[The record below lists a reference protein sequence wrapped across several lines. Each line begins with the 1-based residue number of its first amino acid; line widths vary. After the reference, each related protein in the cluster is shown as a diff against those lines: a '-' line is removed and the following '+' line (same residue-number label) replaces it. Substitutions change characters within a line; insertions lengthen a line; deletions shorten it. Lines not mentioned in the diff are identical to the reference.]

1 MAESQHKYHQLAN
14 EVERMIKNQK
24 LKPHD
29 PVFSEGELAKMFNVS
44 TMTAKM
50 ALKHLAIQGVV
61 YRMSRRGTFLCDSPS
76 EIQINDVNKEL
87 PFGAMKSISIGMIVP
102 DLDSYISQMISTI
115 ESEARAQHYNLMIKI
130 SRGIEDEDSCLRQLV
145 DERIEGIIWFP
156 RARDYCSQQ
165 VLRLKME
172 GYPIV
177 MIDRYFPEVLIDCVY
192 PDYFEG
198 TYQMVEH
205 LIHKGHREI
214 GIVTNAISAIGSS
227 EDQYQGYFKALFDHE
242 ITAISKNIHIIEKT
256 KDRTNYSDKDPLL
269 DRFLRENP
277 DLTAIICGDDHI
289 AASVLYSAMRL
300 NILVPNQLSIA
311 GFSDIQLAMM
321 LPVALTTVRQPTE
334 ELGKE
339 AVKLL
344 IRRMNHCD
352 EKQNTVKL
360 KTQIIERDSVSVRS

>member
-1 MAESQHKYHQLAN
+1 MAESQHKYQQIAN
-14 EVERMIKNQK
+14 EVERMIKNRK

-29 PVFSEGELAKMFNVS
+29 PVPSEGELAKTFNVS

-50 ALKHLAIQGVV
+50 ALKHLASQGVV
-61 YRMSRRGTFLCDSPS
+61 YRMPRRGTFLCDFPS
-76 EIQINDVNKEL
+76 EIQLND
-87 PFGAMKSISIGMIVP
+87 MKSNSIGMIIP
-102 DLDSYISQMISTI
+102 DLDSYMSQIVSTI
-115 ESEARAQHYNLMIKI
+115 ESEARAHHYNLMIKI

-145 DERIEGIIWFP
+145 DERIEGIILFP

-177 MIDRYFPEVLIDCVY
+177 MIDRYFPEISIDCVY

-205 LIHKGHREI
+205 LIAQGHREI
-214 GIVTNAISAIGSS
+214 GLVTNAISSISRS
-227 EDQYQGYFKALFDHE
+227 EEQHKGYFTALFDHG
-242 ITAISKNIHIIEKT
+242 IPAISKNIHIIEQI
-256 KDRTNYSDKDPLL
+256 KDRTNYSDKDLML
-269 DRFLRENP
+269 DQFIRDNP
-277 DLTAIICGDDHI
+277 DLTAMICGDDYI
-289 AASVLYSAMRL
+289 AASVLSSALRQ
-300 NILVPNQLSIA
+300 NILVPNQLSIV
-311 GFSDIQLAMM
+311 GFSDIQLATM
-321 LPVALTTVRQPTE
+321 LPIALTTVRQPTE

-352 EKQNTVKL
+352 DKQKIVKI
-360 KTQIIERDSVSVRS
+360 KTQMIERKSVSMRA